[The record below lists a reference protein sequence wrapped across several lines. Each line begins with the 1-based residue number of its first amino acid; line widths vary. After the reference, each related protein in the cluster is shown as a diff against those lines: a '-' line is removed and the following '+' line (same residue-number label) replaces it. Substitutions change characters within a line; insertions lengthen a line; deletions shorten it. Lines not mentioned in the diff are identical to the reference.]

1 MWDEAL
7 EAPSISRCGNEIYG
21 TVANVEPRTMFTWY
35 RSGNMSLNKH
45 VRAQLGCV
53 FFESLALHGCGG
65 CVAAED
71 ALLTK
76 TKPTLCGS

>member
-1 MWDEAL
+1 
-7 EAPSISRCGNEIYG
+7 
-21 TVANVEPRTMFTWY
+21 MFTWH
-35 RSGNMSLNKH
+35 RSGNMSLIKH

-53 FFESLALHGCGG
+53 FFEVLALHGCG